1 LLNFVVSESDDE
13 DVNRHFHRPDSQ
25 VKQRRG
31 STLVYVAV
39 SMVAFAAIASMAI
52 DLAHV
57 RMVKMQLQFAA
68 DSAARYAVTGISTS
82 TSASR
87 AISAAGAVTVD
98 GSNVVINSSDVVV
111 GTWSG
116 SAFTAG
122 GSTPNAVKV
131 TAARTAARG
140 NATSLWWGSLFG
152 KNSADVTV
160 TSIAYGRNQPT
171 AGFIGYAGIYYKNNS
186 FYGGYDSRVTTLPT
200 QSTATGTA
208 RLGTNTVMIGYMNN
222 VLNGNAV
229 LGPTASSPQGIQ
241 ISGSTQVLSTNLPI
255 PSMPNWNPP
264 SAPTDLVVSTATT
277 LPAGYYWFN
286 SITTTAN
293 LSFSGPSVV
302 YVNGPISID
311 ANMGPTSGS
320 PRDLFIY
327 QYGTTTFGDGL
338 YNGMNLTAS
347 VIAPYS
353 DFLTKNN
360 LNFYGSGVFNTI
372 TTKNNA
378 NFYYDT
384 NLGLADGSSI
394 ISTVK

>member
-1 LLNFVVSESDDE
+1 MLNRASQESDAQE
-13 DVNRHFHRPDSQ
+13 VTSCLCKYRT
-25 VKQRRG
+25 RRAG
-31 STLVYVAV
+31 GVLVYVSV
-39 SMVAFAAIASMAI
+39 SIIAFVAIASLAV
-52 DLAHV
+52 DLAHL
-57 RMVKMQLQFAA
+57 RMVKSQLQFAA
-68 DSAARYAVTGISTS
+68 DSASRSGVAGISTGS
-82 TSASR
+82 SAAK
-87 AISAAGAVTVD
+87 AISAAGLITVD
-98 GSNVVINSSDVVV
+98 GTPVVVNTADVVV

-122 GSTPNAVKV
+122 GATPNAVKV
-131 TAARTAARG
+131 TVGRTAARG

-152 KNSADVTV
+152 KSSCDVTV
-160 TSIAYGRNQPT
+160 SSIAYGRNQAT
-171 AGFIGYAGIYYKNNS
+171 AGFIGYAGVYYKNNS

-200 QSTATGTA
+200 QATATGTA
-208 RLGTNTVMIGYMNN
+208 RLGSNSVMIGYMNN
-222 VLNGNAV
+222 VLNGNAI
-229 LGPTASSPQGIQ
+229 LGPTASSPQGLQ
-241 ISGSTQVLSTNLPI
+241 ISGSTQVLSSILPI

-264 SAPTDLVVSTATT
+264 TAATDLVVSTATT
-277 LPAGYYWFN
+277 LPGGYYWFN

-293 LSFSGPSVV
+293 LTFSGPSVV

-311 ANMGPTSGS
+311 ANFGPASGG

-327 QYGTTTFGDGL
+327 QYGTTTFGDGA
-338 YNGMNLTAS
+338 YNGMNITAN

-353 DFLTKNN
+353 DFMTRNN
-360 LNFYGSGVFNTI
+360 LNYYGSGVFNTI

>member
-1 LLNFVVSESDDE
+1 MIPSLFK
-13 DVNRHFHRPDSQ
+13 NRTWRTGG
-25 VKQRRG
+25 V
-31 STLVYVAV
+31 LIYV
-39 SMVAFAAIASMAI
+39 SMSIIAFVAIASLAV
-52 DLAHV
+52 DLAHI
-57 RMVKMQLQFAA
+57 RMVKSQLQFAA
-68 DSAARYAVTGISTS
+68 DAAARSGVTGISTGS
-82 TSASR
+82 SAGK
-87 AISAAGAVTVD
+87 AVSAAALINVD
-98 GSNVVINSSDVVV
+98 GSAVVVSTTDVVV

-131 TAARTAARG
+131 TVSRSAARG

-152 KNSADVTV
+152 KSGCDVTV
-160 TSIAYGRNQPT
+160 SSIAYGRNQAT

-186 FYGGYDSRVTTLPT
+186 FYGGYDSRVTTTPN
-200 QSTATGTA
+200 QATATATA
-208 RLGTNTVMIGYMNN
+208 KLGTNSVMIGYMNN
-222 VLNGNAV
+222 VLNGNAI
-229 LGPTASSPQGIQ
+229 LGPAATSPQGMQ
-241 ISGSTQVLSTNLPI
+241 INGSTQVLSSPLPV
-255 PSMPNWNPP
+255 PSMPNWNPLT
-264 SAPTDLVVSTATT
+264 APTDLVVSSATT

-293 LSFSGPSVV
+293 LTFSGPSVV
-302 YVNGPISID
+302 YVNGPVSID
-311 ANMGPTSGS
+311 ANLGPASGL

-338 YNGMNLTAS
+338 YNGMNLTAN
-347 VIAPYS
+347 VIAPNS

-360 LNFYGSGVFNTI
+360 LNYYGSGVFNTI

>member
-1 LLNFVVSESDDE
+1 MIALHPK
-13 DVNRHFHRPDSQ
+13 NRTARPGA
-25 VKQRRG
+25 V
-31 STLVYVAV
+31 LVYV
-39 SMVAFAAIASMAI
+39 SLSIIAFVAIASLAV
-52 DLAHV
+52 DLAHMRV
-57 RMVKMQLQFAA
+57 VKSQLQFAA

-82 TSASR
+82 TSANR
-87 AISAAGAVTVD
+87 AISAAASITVD
-98 GSNVVINSSDVVV
+98 GTAVVVGNSDVVV

-122 GSTPNAVKV
+122 GTTPNAVKV
-131 TAARTAARG
+131 TAARSAARG

-152 KNSADVTV
+152 KSSCDITV

-200 QSTATGTA
+200 QATATATA
-208 RLGTNTVMIGYMNN
+208 RLGTNTAMVGYQNN
-222 VLNGNAV
+222 ILKGDAI
-229 LGPTASSPQGIQ
+229 LGPSATSPVGMQ
-241 ISGSTQVLSTNLPI
+241 ISGTTQVRATDLPI
-255 PSMPNWNPP
+255 PSMPNWNPLT
-264 SAPTDLVVSTATT
+264 APTDLVVSTVTT
-277 LPAGYYWFN
+277 LPGGYYWFN
-286 SITTTAN
+286 SMTVTAN
-293 LSFSGPSVV
+293 LTFAGPSVV
-302 YVNGPISID
+302 YVNGPISFD
-311 ANMGPTSGS
+311 ATVGPSSGG

-327 QYGTTTFGDGL
+327 QYGTTTFGDGD
-338 YNGMNLTAS
+338 YNGMNLTAN

-353 DFLTKNN
+353 DFVTKNN
-360 LNFYGSGVFNTI
+360 LNYYGSGVFNTI